1 MSNEKV
7 IRAFLEGHAGHTP
20 TRDIINGVYVYK
32 GQTLKTN
39 GLELINYSTR
49 IAFKQDNKLYLNVGK
64 YSVTTSKIQSKLRQ
78 LAIEYGYNDMTII
91 NYEEA

>member
-7 IRAFLEGHAGHTP
+7 ILAFLNKKAAHTP
-20 TRDIINGVYVYK
+20 TRDIINGVFMYK

-49 IAFKQDNKLYLNVGK
+49 IAFHQDGKLYINVGK
-64 YSVTTSKIQSKLRQ
+64 YSSTTSKIQSKLRY
-78 LAIEYGYNDMTII
+78 LASINGFETVEYT
-91 NYEEA
+91 E

>member
-7 IRAFLEGHAGHTP
+7 ILAFLEKKAAHTP
-20 TRDIINGVYVYK
+20 TRNIVNGYYTYK

-49 IAFKQDNKLYLNVGK
+49 IAYHQNGKLYLNIGK
-64 YSVTTSKIQSKLRQ
+64 YSSTTSRIQSDLRR
-78 LAIEYGYNDMTII
+78 LAERKNMEIVEYTM
-91 NYEEA
+91 

>member
-7 IRAFLEGHAGHTP
+7 IRAFLEGRAGHTQ
-20 TRDIINGVYVYK
+20 TRDILNGVYIYK

-49 IAFKQDNKLYLNVGK
+49 IAFKEDGKLYLNVGK
-64 YSVTTSKIQSKLRQ
+64 YSQTTSKIQSKLRT

>member
-7 IRAFLEGHAGHTP
+7 ILAFLNKKAAHTP
-20 TRDIINGVYVYK
+20 TRDIINGVFMYK

-49 IAFKQDNKLYLNVGK
+49 IAYHENGKLYLNTRK
-64 YSVTTSKIQSKLRQ
+64 YSSTTSHIQSKLRR
-78 LAIEYGYNDMTII
+78 LATECGFDIVEYT
-91 NYEEA
+91 E

>member
-1 MSNEKV
+1 MNNEKV
-7 IRAFLEGHAGHTP
+7 IRRFLEGHAGHTP
-20 TRDIINGVYVYK
+20 TRDIVNGDYVYK

-78 LAIEYGYNDMTII
+78 LAIEYGYNEKTII
-91 NYEEA
+91 NYEEV